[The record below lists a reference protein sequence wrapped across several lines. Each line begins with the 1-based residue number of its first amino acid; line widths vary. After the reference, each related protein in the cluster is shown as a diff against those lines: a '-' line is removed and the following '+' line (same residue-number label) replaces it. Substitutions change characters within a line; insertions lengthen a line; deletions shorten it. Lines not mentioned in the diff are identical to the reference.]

1 MEFFSIKRILGVTAA
16 ATALIFSFWI
26 VDRLVISVPA
36 DRIYVVQ
43 APTGKM
49 YVYTTPGWQYQHFGE
64 LVGDYPKFE
73 SVDFDIPEA
82 DREEY
87 QPDKVWEGDKSSMY
101 GIKVVF
107 NDNGTAY
114 LFGTVPVEMPID
126 PETILQIQQKHGTWQ
141 SFREKIIRKQ
151 IISAVTQV
159 GALMTSREANSEKR
173 SDLIGYTEDMVRN
186 GLYQTRVKSVRE
198 VDALTKDTVVVRY
211 AERVAEQGALG
222 GFARQ
227 APSEIAKYNVKIGT
241 PAIRLIVFSP
251 AVQNQLTKQQEMTMA
266 IATSKAEALVAQQ
279 NAKTAAADAESRI
292 AKVQAEL
299 NAEKEK
305 AVIQAQQRRDVAQL
319 DMQAAEF
326 SKKQAILEGEG
337 EAEKKRL
344 LMSADGA
351 LNPKLDAYVKVQ
363 QAWAD
368 AWAKNGANVVPSY
381 ISGGAANA
389 RGNGVTDMIDMMTIN
404 QAKQLGID
412 LSIRGKKSE

>member
-1 MEFFSIKRILGVTAA
+1 MENFSAKRIFWIV
-16 ATALIFSFWI
+16 ATAITLISTFWI

-73 SVDFDIPEA
+73 SVDFDIPE
-82 DREEY
+82 DNREEY
-87 QPDKVWEGDKSSMY
+87 QPDKVWEGDKASMY

-126 PETILQIQQKHGTWQ
+126 NETILQIQQKHGSWE

-151 IISAVTQV
+151 IISSVTQV

-211 AERVAEQGALG
+211 AERIAEQGALG

-227 APSEIAKYNVKIGT
+227 APSEIAKYSVRIGT

-251 AVQNQLTKQQEMTMA
+251 AVQDQLTKQQEMTMA

-279 NAKTAAADAESRI
+279 NAKTASADAEAKI
-292 AKVQAEL
+292 AKVQADL

-326 SKKQAILEGEG
+326 AKKQAILEGEG

-344 LMSADGA
+344 LMTADGA

-363 QAWAD
+363 QAWAT
-368 AWAKNGANVVPSY
+368 AWATNGANVVPTY
-381 ISGGAANA
+381 ISGGSQTATQS
-389 RGNGVTDMIDMMTIN
+389 NGVTNMIDMMTIN
-404 QAKQLGID
+404 QAKQLGINLD
-412 LSIRGKKSE
+412 IRSK